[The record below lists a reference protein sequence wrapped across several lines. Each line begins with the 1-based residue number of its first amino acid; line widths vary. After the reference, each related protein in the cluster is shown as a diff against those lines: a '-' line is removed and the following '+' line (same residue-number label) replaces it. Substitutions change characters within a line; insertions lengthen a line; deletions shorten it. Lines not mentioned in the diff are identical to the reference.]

1 MRILHYISQL
11 KNDDILS
18 DYVRHLTDALKAVA
32 DVYVATFNSNIQEA
46 LDESAPDIV
55 HIHGAWDRYA
65 FRLMKTAVSKAM
77 LWSFLHTEK

>member
-46 LDESAPDIV
+46 LDE
-55 HIHGAWDRYA
+55 YA
-65 FRLMKTAVSKAM
+65 
-77 LWSFLHTEK
+77 